1 MVGILSIYGMV
12 TFLDARRAQPLWRL
26 YADARSGFC
35 EGGAAQARSKR
46 GNYNQEHPTMK
57 KNNLKKLTLS
67 KETLRG
73 LDAEKLADVAG
84 GGDTSIQYS
93 HCGSCG
99 IACTVI
105 SCRVDC

>member
-1 MVGILSIYGMV
+1 
-12 TFLDARRAQPLWRL
+12 
-26 YADARSGFC
+26 
-35 EGGAAQARSKR
+35 
-46 GNYNQEHPTMK
+46 MK

-73 LDAEKLADVAG
+73 LDAKKLADVAG
-84 GGDTSIQYS
+84 GGDTSVQYS

-105 SCRVDC
+105 SCRVAC

>member
-1 MVGILSIYGMV
+1 
-12 TFLDARRAQPLWRL
+12 
-26 YADARSGFC
+26 
-35 EGGAAQARSKR
+35 
-46 GNYNQEHPTMK
+46 MK

-73 LDAEKLADVAG
+73 LDAEKLAEVAG
-84 GGDTSIQYS
+84 GDDTSIQYS

-105 SCRVDC
+105 SCRVAC